1 MVSGTTKNKETSSE
15 YWLEI
20 LSLCMPSAI
29 LSSANAAPHPPP
41 HLFPLY
47 LRVQL
52 CKQALFFTVSL
63 SLFFFIYFYFLFYPG
78 DFVCVICFLSP
89 AFSLHPPPPHPPL
102 SFPFYPPFLFS
113 LLWTASL
120 IPKYCAVGTYKFV
133 SDTINLPFGVF
144 IWFVLTAELIDVT
157 HLHMYS
163 VNICMYTC
171 LHTGMHTSIRV
182 DRHACIVCLSVCFWR
197 PPPPSPIYSVTVTET
212 LFSAHASELP
222 VQVRLTKGRHIVEQ
236 KQVLH

>member
-1 MVSGTTKNKETSSE
+1 M
-15 YWLEI
+15 
-20 LSLCMPSAI
+20 CD
-29 LSSANAAPHPPP
+29 
-41 HLFPLY
+41 LFSVP
-47 LRVQL
+47 
-52 CKQALFFTVSL
+52 
-63 SLFFFIYFYFLFYPG
+63 SLF
-78 DFVCVICFLSP
+78 
-89 AFSLHPPPPHPPL
+89 PPPPHPPL
-102 SFPFYPPFLFS
+102 SFPFFPPFLFS

-197 PPPPSPIYSVTVTET
+197 PPPPPIYSVTVTET

-222 VQVRLTKGRHIVEQ
+222 VQVRLTKGGHIVEQ

>member
-63 SLFFFIYFYFLFYPG
+63 SLVFLIYFLFYPG

-89 AFSLHPPPPHPPL
+89 AFSLHPPTHP
-102 SFPFYPPFLFS
+102 SVFPSSLHFCFL
-113 LLWTASL
+113 
-120 IPKYCAVGTYKFV
+120 YC
-133 SDTINLPFGVF
+133 
-144 IWFVLTAELIDVT
+144 
-157 HLHMYS
+157 
-163 VNICMYTC
+163 
-171 LHTGMHTSIRV
+171 
-182 DRHACIVCLSVCFWR
+182 
-197 PPPPSPIYSVTVTET
+197 
-212 LFSAHASELP
+212 ELP
-222 VQVRLTKGRHIVEQ
+222 LWYPST
-236 KQVLH
+236 VLLVPTSLWATQLIFLLEYSFDLYLQQSW